1 MNFNKIRNFFYRHIL
16 PGKFNLHVKIEE
28 LLKRRDIAKARRYLW
43 EFKDRISQSVKQVW
57 NADVDL
63 DLVICTVVLQAL
75 CENVILTMAGT
86 NTGIDVH
93 TFVNMV
99 ISWTLVDL
107 QILNSTMLDEQE
119 RTMFTKVELFDI
131 DSMYNK
137 YEFFIFSLNDNIIL
151 LLLIRERRSFL
162 L

>member
-1 MNFNKIRNFFYRHIL
+1 M
-16 PGKFNLHVKIEE
+16 PGKFDLHARTKE
-28 LLKRRDIAKARRYLW
+28 LLKRRGIAKARRYLW

-57 NADVDL
+57 DVDVDL
-63 DLVICTVVLQAL
+63 NLVICTVVLQAL

-107 QILNSTMLDEQE
+107 QILDSTILDEQE
-119 RTMFTKVELFDI
+119 RIMFTEMELSDI
-131 DSMYNK
+131 DSMYNT
-137 YEFFIFSLNDNIIL
+137 ITLQ
-151 LLLIRERRSFL
+151 
-162 L
+162 